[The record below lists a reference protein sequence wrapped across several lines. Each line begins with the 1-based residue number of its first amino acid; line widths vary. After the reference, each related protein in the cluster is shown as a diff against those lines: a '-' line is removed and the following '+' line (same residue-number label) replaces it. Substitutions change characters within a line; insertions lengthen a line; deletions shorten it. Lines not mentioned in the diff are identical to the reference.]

1 MADKLKMGDLYRID
15 IFTSSSEDRVE
26 MILNSLKYT
35 STFHFIASNI
45 RISGTLQYYG
55 DPLNLEAGTPI
66 FRGTLI

>member
-35 STFHFIASNI
+35 STFHFIAS
-45 RISGTLQYYG
+45 
-55 DPLNLEAGTPI
+55 
-66 FRGTLI
+66 